1 MTALIKKPLLIILA
15 VTPCFAFTQEGLDEM
30 IAAEKAFA
38 AYSVAN
44 NTKDAFL
51 KFMDTSAVMFENG
64 EPFKSY
70 ARWMKKEKRPGVLNW
85 RPRFAEIAASGDFG
99 YTCGPWTFQ
108 PGANDTVIANGYFFT
123 VWKKN
128 SDGLWKFILDVGTDT
143 GPMMNEKDV
152 FKINA

>member
-1 MTALIKKPLLIILA
+1 MRKTFIIIL
-15 VTPCFAFTQEGLDEM
+15 TLIPCIAFAQKGLDEM
-30 IAAEKAFA
+30 IAAEKSFA

-70 ARWMKKEKRPGVLNW
+70 ERWMKKEKRAGILHW

-108 PGANDTVIANGYFFT
+108 STANDTIVANGYFFT

-128 SDGLWKFILDVGTDT
+128 EEGL
-143 GPMMNEKDV
+143 
-152 FKINA
+152 